1 MPLLSLFVFQFP
13 VILSGYDNSGK
24 EDSGSLIRN
33 ERLGGPDHRLSKSSL
48 YTSQWSV
55 QIFYE
60 SRKVIFRLNPS
71 TGII

>member
-1 MPLLSLFVFQFP
+1 MFSNKEPTMPLLSLFVFQFP

-48 YTSQWSV
+48 YTSHQSV
-55 QIFYE
+55 ECSNF
-60 SRKVIFRLNPS
+60 L
-71 TGII
+71 